1 MGFENVWN
9 VYRLEKGQHRVVVH
23 SSSGTEERQRTTDY
37 QVYRVLS
44 NKPYRSEPLDS
55 PSAVALRI
63 KKVPGRVGKNRT
75 DP

>member
-1 MGFENVWN
+1 MGFDNAWS

-55 PSAVALRI
+55 PSAVALRFR
-63 KKVPGRVGKNRT
+63 KVPVRVGKDRT